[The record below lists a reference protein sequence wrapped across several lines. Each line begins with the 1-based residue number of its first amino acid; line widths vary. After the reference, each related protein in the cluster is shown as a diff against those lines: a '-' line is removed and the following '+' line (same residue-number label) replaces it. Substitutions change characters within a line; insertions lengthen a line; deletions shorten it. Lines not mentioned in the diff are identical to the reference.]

1 MRKLKL
7 QTIED
12 KTKLLK
18 VSFSIK
24 VFPSAYSKK
33 NIRKRLVWTL
43 QAIHVISL
51 AFPTLIYTHF
61 QKMILEPT
69 WNMLILVFESIVYE
83 FCRPIVSQMRDLP
96 GHARGYGDTHSFLTH
111 PVFKSDGKT
120 GTIRFKN
127 FGKVPVNYG

>member
-7 QTIED
+7 QTIKD

-18 VSFSIK
+18 ISFKIK
-24 VFPSAYSKK
+24 VCPSAYSKK
-33 NIRKRLVWTL
+33 IIRKKLVWTL

-69 WNMLILVFESIVYE
+69 WNMLILVFESIVCD
-83 FCRPIVSQMRDLP
+83 FFRRIVSQMRDLP
-96 GHARGYGDTHSFLTH
+96 VHAQCYGDTRTFLTH
-111 PVFKSDGKT
+111 PNVAT
-120 GTIRFKN
+120 RQ
-127 FGKVPVNYG
+127 